1 VVAAL
6 RVFLAVAPPHEVR
19 LALVDQLGSY
29 SIPGRLIPPDNWH
42 ITLRFLGEVDEV
54 ACERYV
60 AAIDQ
65 SDLGG
70 DFLVRIDHLGAFPKP
85 SKATVIWAGITRG
98 QEHLFQLAE
107 IADERALDAGI
118 AGEER
123 PFRPHL
129 TLSRV
134 RPQTSATDL
143 VDEAEIDVGWRVSRV
158 VLFRTLSGRGTVR
171 YEPLETFS
179 LSR

>member
-1 VVAAL
+1 MAVL
-6 RVFLAVAPPHEVR
+6 RSFLAVSPPHEVR
-19 LALVDQLGSY
+19 LALIDQISHL
-29 SIPGRLIPPDNWH
+29 SIPGRLISPDNWH
-42 ITLRFLGEVDEV
+42 ITLRFLGDIDEV

-65 SDLGG
+65 SELGT
-70 DFLVRIDHLGAFPKP
+70 DFPMRIDHLGAFPKP
-85 SKATVIWAGITRG
+85 SKANVVWAGIDRG
-98 QEHLFQLAE
+98 QQRLFELAE
-107 IADERALDAGI
+107 IADERAQDVGI
-118 AGEER
+118 VGEER

-134 RPQTSATDL
+134 RPQVSVTDL
-143 VDEAEIDVGWRVSRV
+143 MDEELDVAWRVDGL
-158 VLFRTLSGRGTVR
+158 VLFRTLPGRGTVH

>member
-1 VVAAL
+1 MAVL
-6 RVFLAVAPPHEVR
+6 RVFLAISPPHEVR
-19 LALVDQLGSY
+19 LALIDQTSHLP
-29 SIPGRLIPPDNWH
+29 IPGRLIPPDNWH

-65 SDLGG
+65 SDLGP
-70 DFLVRIDHLGAFPKP
+70 DFPLRIDHLGAFPKP
-85 SKATVIWAGITRG
+85 SKATVVWAGVDRG
-98 QEHLFQLAE
+98 QHRLFQLAE
-107 IADERALDAGI
+107 IADERAMDVGI
-118 AGEER
+118 VGEER

-134 RPQTSATDL
+134 RPQVSVTDL
-143 VDEAEIDVGWRVSRV
+143 MDEELEVTWRVDEL
-158 VLFRTLSGRGTVR
+158 VLFRTLPGRGTVR

>member
-1 VVAAL
+1 M
-6 RVFLAVAPPHEVR
+6 R
-19 LALVDQLGSY
+19 
-29 SIPGRLIPPDNWH
+29 WH
-42 ITLRFLGEVDEV
+42 ANATSRQSTSPTS
-54 ACERYV
+54 
-60 AAIDQ
+60 AAI
-65 SDLGG
+65 SW
-70 DFLVRIDHLGAFPKP
+70 FAS

-134 RPQTSATDL
+134 RPQASATDL
-143 VDEAEIDVGWRVSRV
+143 VDEAELDVGWRVSQL
-158 VLFRTLSGRGTVR
+158 VLFRTLPGRGTVR
-171 YEPLETFS
+171 YEPLEMFS

>member
-1 VVAAL
+1 MAVL

-19 LALVDQLGSY
+19 LALIDQISHLP
-29 SIPGRLIPPDNWH
+29 IPGRLVPPDNWH

-54 ACERYV
+54 ACERYA

-65 SDLGG
+65 CDLGP
-70 DFLVRIDHLGAFPKP
+70 DFPLRIDHLGAFPKP
-85 SKATVIWAGITRG
+85 SKANVVWAGVDRG
-98 QEHLFQLAE
+98 QQRLFQLAE
-107 IADERALDAGI
+107 IADERAMDVGI
-118 AGEER
+118 VGEER

-134 RPQTSATDL
+134 RPQVSVADL
-143 VDEAEIDVGWRVSRV
+143 MDEELDVLWRVDGL
-158 VLFRTLSGRGTVR
+158 VLFRTLPGRGTVR
-171 YEPLETFS
+171 YEPLEAFS